1 MTSAFETLLAAAERR
16 KLPPVRQWRPA
27 RTGDIDIRIA
37 SDGRWFHEGREIRR
51 ARLVKLF
58 ATVLRRDADGFCLVT
73 PAEKLRIIVEDAPFI
88 AVDMESDGAGAARQL
103 VFATNVGD
111 SVLAGVAHP
120 IEVRNPA
127 TAPRPYLEV
136 RDGLKARIAR
146 SVFYRLVDLCD
157 EAHGQLTVW
166 SAGTRFAIGPTL
178 PP

>member
-1 MTSAFETLLAAAERR
+1 MTSAFEALLAAARDR

-37 SDGRWFHEGREIRR
+37 SDGRWLHEGREIRR
-51 ARLVKLF
+51 KRLVALF
-58 ATVLRRDADGFCLVT
+58 ATVLRLDEDGFCLVT
-73 PAEKLRIIVEDAPFI
+73 PAEKLRIVVEDAPFI
-88 AVDMESDGAGAARQL
+88 AVDMESDGAGAGRRL

-111 SVLAGVAHP
+111 SVLADAAHP

-146 SVFYRLVDLCD
+146 SVFYRLVDLSD
-157 EAHGQLTVW
+157 EMNGQLTVW
-166 SAGTRFAIGPTL
+166 SAGTSFVLGPTL
-178 PP
+178 EP